1 MWLITWKKITQ
12 NDDTSVALN
21 QKVTLPDYYSKDL
34 KNFVKT
40 LLSIDIKERPTARNA
55 LIDAIV
61 YFTLK
66 YTKTI

>member
-1 MWLITWKKITQ
+1 MWSINWKKIIQ
-12 NDDTSVALN
+12 KDDIFVALN

-34 KNFVKT
+34 KNFVKA

-61 YFTLK
+61 HFTLK
-66 YTKTI
+66 